1 MKVTPRISPTVELVA
16 VLAGLVWSP
25 GGSAA
30 DPSVDHRIQH
40 VEGDILPSILVT
52 GEPRQKIKLID
63 RMAELN
69 VPGLSI
75 AVIHNGRIEWARGYG
90 VRSAGGPLVTPDTL
104 FQAASISK
112 TVTALAAL
120 HAVQSGELDLDRDV
134 NQSLKS
140 WKIPANGF
148 TDQTKVTLREL
159 LNHTAGMTVHGFPGY
174 GPTAPL
180 PTTVQ
185 VLNGTPP
192 ANTPPIHVDIFPG
205 THWRYS
211 GGGYVVVQQLLED
224 VTGQP
229 FSKFVRDVVLT
240 PLQMTDST
248 FEQPLPERLLANA
261 AMPFDAS
268 GKPVPGG
275 PHSYPERAPAG
286 LWTTSSDLAR
296 YAIEVQNSFSGT
308 SKRVLLQN
316 MTRQMLTP
324 GMNSWGLGVSI
335 GGSAPHQYFQ
345 HTGANEGYRCALV
358 AFEDGDGAVLM
369 TNSDSGSMLI
379 DEVIGTIAHEYGWPD
394 LQPTI
399 HSIAKID
406 PKRFDALSGSY
417 QIGPGFILTFTR
429 EGDRFFSQATHQGQ
443 IEIYPENDHQFFA
456 KAVGAQMTFETDPE
470 GRVKRLIVRQGNR
483 DMEGKRLD
491 DAAAKAI
498 ADEMAASNKKDREPV
513 EVSK

>member
-1 MKVTPRISPTVELVA
+1 
-16 VLAGLVWSP
+16 
-25 GGSAA
+25 
-30 DPSVDHRIQH
+30 
-40 VEGDILPSILVT
+40 
-52 GEPRQKIKLID
+52 
-63 RMAELN
+63 
-69 VPGLSI
+69 
-75 AVIHNGRIEWARGYG
+75 
-90 VRSAGGPLVTPDTL
+90 
-104 FQAASISK
+104 
-112 TVTALAAL
+112 
-120 HAVQSGELDLDRDV
+120 V
-134 NQSLKS
+134 NQSLKG

-159 LNHTAGMTVHGFPGY
+159 LNHTAGITVHGFPGY
-174 GPTAPL
+174 DPTAPL

-192 ANTPPIHVDIFPG
+192 ANTPPIHVEMFPG
-205 THWRYS
+205 THWQYS

-240 PLQMTDST
+240 PLQMNHST
-248 FEQPLPERLLANA
+248 FEQPLSERLLANA

-268 GKPVPGG
+268 GKPLPGG
-275 PHSYPERAPAG
+275 PHSYPEKAPAG

-296 YAIEVQNSFSGT
+296 YAIEVQKSFSGT

-369 TNSDSGSMLI
+369 TNSDNGNMLI

-394 LQPTI
+394 LQPTV

-406 PKRFDALSGSY
+406 PKRFDALLGSY

-429 EGDRFFSQATHQGQ
+429 EGDRFFSQALHQGKV
-443 IEIYPENDHQFFA
+443 EIYPESEHRYFA
-456 KAVGAQMTFETDPE
+456 KVIGAQMTWRKSAH
-470 GRVKRLIVRQGNR
+470 GRLMQSTQRNSPSDWQQNRPGSRRSITSMSMCPSGSRSENPALFRKFARENRARFDRGENAWQG
-483 DMEGKRLD
+483 L
-491 DAAAKAI
+491 AF
-498 ADEMAASNKKDREPV
+498 SLLPP
-513 EVSK
+513 